1 MLLAYKMDLMR
12 SKLGKKRIKT
22 EHYRLIRND
31 LLPPQQEVFIT
42 ASFGTKLQLHRGDR
56 QGI

>member
-1 MLLAYKMDLMR
+1 M
-12 SKLGKKRIKT
+12 SKLGKKLKKT
-22 EHYRLIRND
+22 ENYCLIRNE

-42 ASFGTKLQLHRGDR
+42 ASFGTKLQLHRGAR

>member
-1 MLLAYKMDLMR
+1 MR
-12 SKLGKKRIKT
+12 YKLGKKRIKT
-22 EHYRLIRND
+22 EHYRLIQKE

-42 ASFGTKLQLHRGDR
+42 ASFGTKLQLHRGAR